1 MGLRDKYSNAIQA
14 AKGKFQG
21 NAEER
26 EGKLYFKGTVS
37 SEAEK
42 NEIWSAIKTVPDWQ
56 KEVVADIQVKA
67 GAAPAASKPAA
78 AAATAAAPKTY
89 TVKPGDT
96 LSKIAKEFLGSAND
110 YMKIFDANKDQL
122 TDPNKIQPGQV
133 LRIP

>member
-1 MGLRDKYSNAIQA
+1 MGLRDKYAYAIQT

-37 SEAEK
+37 SEKDK
-42 NEIWSAIKTVPDWQ
+42 NDIWNAIKTIPDWQ
-56 KEVVADIQVKA
+56 KEVVADSQETA
-67 GAAPAASKPAA
+67 PARQAAAAPAPAPAA
-78 AAATAAAPKTY
+78 ARTY

-96 LSKIAKEFLGSAND
+96 LSKIAKEMLGSANA
-110 YMKIFDANKDQL
+110 YMKIFEANKDQL
-122 TDPNKIQPGQV
+122 TNPDLIKPGQV